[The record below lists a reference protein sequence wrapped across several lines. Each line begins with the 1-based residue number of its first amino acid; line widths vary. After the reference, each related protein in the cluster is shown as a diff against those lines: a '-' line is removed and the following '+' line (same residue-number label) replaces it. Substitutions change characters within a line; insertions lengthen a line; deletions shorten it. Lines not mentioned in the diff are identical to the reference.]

1 MRRSSIDSV
10 NPWPLASVRKRFL
23 ISGVQRVCKVEVP
36 CSIASCTGRPVI
48 HCPRQTYPALA
59 HASLRKVQ
67 HADVRDDLGRS
78 AMSGPDMAGMRF
90 SRDEKGRCE
99 LRGTQQL
106 DLNQASEEYG
116 SLFDAT

>member
-1 MRRSSIDSV
+1 
-10 NPWPLASVRKRFL
+10 
-23 ISGVQRVCKVEVP
+23 
-36 CSIASCTGRPVI
+36 
-48 HCPRQTYPALA
+48 
-59 HASLRKVQ
+59 
-67 HADVRDDLGRS
+67 
-78 AMSGPDMAGMRF
+78 MSGPDMAGMRF